1 MTSHEPQA
9 GDRYDAPWG
18 SYAVLRVNAD
28 ASVTLL
34 DCDRPSATVRPSR
47 AKLAADYVLVQAAT
61 TPAPPVLEPEPAE
74 LAAPAWVEPLE
85 TCNECKRRVRV
96 VYATDDEDGPVFC
109 GACLS
114 GDGGR
119 GWRAPSQ
126 PGVRAP
132 GGGEDVYATRAEL
145 GSFAR
150 PTDIAPAPRPKPA
163 PPPQE
168 AVRDLWAEI
177 SKGVAR

>member
-34 DCDRPSATVRPSR
+34 DRDRPSATVRPSR
-47 AKLAADYVLVQAAT
+47 AKLAADYVLVQSAQA
-61 TPAPPVLEPEPAE
+61 PAPPAPAE
-74 LAAPAWVEPLE
+74 IAVAAPAWVEPLE

-96 VYATDDEDGPVFC
+96 VYATDDEDDPVFC

-119 GWRAPSQ
+119 GWRSTSPS
-126 PGVRAP
+126 GRAA
-132 GGGEDVYATRAEL
+132 GDNEARGEL

-150 PTDIAPAPRPKPA
+150 PDIAPAPRPKPA